1 MKRFASWSLYA
12 AFVLILVI
20 IGWFIYLRSVPRF
33 GEHFDLKARIVSED
47 NFYNPYKQAYSGKIL
62 SKTLYSYHVTGQ
74 ENRDLLIENVFD
86 VRKPSGEQIFVVKRK
101 YAVDKITGAHNPQ
114 KGDRKRSGYLFAPMF
129 TGKDDFVYWHI
140 NYDQPLLMKFDGE
153 EQLQNLNLFRFKCSF
168 KADQTN
174 NLAHLDGVPESRG
187 VELDVDLYLWIEP
200 ETGFLIKYEDFAT
213 AWFYDKSTHH
223 RLHPWNQ
230 FHNEFD
236 KLSIATQLSEARHI
250 KKQQRWSYFY
260 FPGFLVLL
268 LTILLVTG
276 WDFRKQHLWRLYLSV
291 GLVGLSG
298 IAISI
303 SYYTTLKENNRLKM
317 ERNFEQIC
325 EDVRST
331 IKREVEASVSSLY
344 PIKILFTIN
353 PQVTQK
359 EFSLFVQDYQ
369 RRRRI
374 AIPISWTPLIPEIH
388 RQTFEQSLLDTYQ
401 KNYVMKEVIDQ
412 TQIVPAKK
420 RSIHAPVCYIEPLE
434 GNTRAIGFDLM
445 SDPIRSKVLKDAREM
460 GEVCASETIALV
472 QDRNQSSAVLLA
484 LAVQQNDSTI
494 GYITAPIRIKD
505 LIVNAF
511 SVKSIP
517 KDIQFSIFDNKGK
530 RMHRENG
537 RLKKGAFEK
546 TSSLTIGN
554 KIWSMEFKS
563 SPRFGTNA
571 LDSLELFGLIG
582 GIVISISLGALLFIL
597 QTDNRKSLA
606 RSNQRL
612 EAELMERQKA
622 EEKLVEIEQFDY
634 IASHDLQE
642 PLRTVSN
649 YVNLLKDGFTEKL
662 TSNDKRILSTIES
675 ATERMQIL
683 IRDLLEYSRIS
694 MEQNRQP
701 VNLNFMLSDIQNDL
715 EAMITEAKAK
725 FDVGELPTI
734 MAYSSG
740 IKSVFQNLIQN
751 AIKFRKADVTPL
763 IRIRCVEKEHEYR
776 FSVSDNGIGIDSVHY
791 GKIFVLFKRLFH
803 VSEYPGTGIGLAQVK
818 KIVELHGGRI
828 WLESELGKGTTFFFD
843 IPKSKT

>member
-1 MKRFASWSLYA
+1 
-12 AFVLILVI
+12 
-20 IGWFIYLRSVPRF
+20 
-33 GEHFDLKARIVSED
+33 
-47 NFYNPYKQAYSGKIL
+47 
-62 SKTLYSYHVTGQ
+62 
-74 ENRDLLIENVFD
+74 
-86 VRKPSGEQIFVVKRK
+86 
-101 YAVDKITGAHNPQ
+101 
-114 KGDRKRSGYLFAPMF
+114 
-129 TGKDDFVYWHI
+129 
-140 NYDQPLLMKFDGE
+140 
-153 EQLQNLNLFRFKCSF
+153 
-168 KADQTN
+168 
-174 NLAHLDGVPESRG
+174 
-187 VELDVDLYLWIEP
+187 
-200 ETGFLIKYEDFAT
+200 
-213 AWFYDKSTHH
+213 
-223 RLHPWNQ
+223 
-230 FHNEFD
+230 
-236 KLSIATQLSEARHI
+236 
-250 KKQQRWSYFY
+250 
-260 FPGFLVLL
+260 
-268 LTILLVTG
+268 
-276 WDFRKQHLWRLYLSV
+276 
-291 GLVGLSG
+291 
-298 IAISI
+298 
-303 SYYTTLKENNRLKM
+303 
-317 ERNFEQIC
+317 
-325 EDVRST
+325 
-331 IKREVEASVSSLY
+331 
-344 PIKILFTIN
+344 
-353 PQVTQK
+353 
-359 EFSLFVQDYQ
+359 
-369 RRRRI
+369 
-374 AIPISWTPLIPEIH
+374 
-388 RQTFEQSLLDTYQ
+388 
-401 KNYVMKEVIDQ
+401 
-412 TQIVPAKK
+412 
-420 RSIHAPVCYIEPLE
+420 
-434 GNTRAIGFDLM
+434 
-445 SDPIRSKVLKDAREM
+445 
-460 GEVCASETIALV
+460 
-472 QDRNQSSAVLLA
+472 
-484 LAVQQNDSTI
+484 
-494 GYITAPIRIKD
+494 
-505 LIVNAF
+505 
-511 SVKSIP
+511 
-517 KDIQFSIFDNKGK
+517 
-530 RMHRENG
+530 MHRENG

-622 EEKLVEIEQFDY
+622 EEKLVEIEQFAY

-715 EAMITEAKAK
+715 EAMITEAKAR